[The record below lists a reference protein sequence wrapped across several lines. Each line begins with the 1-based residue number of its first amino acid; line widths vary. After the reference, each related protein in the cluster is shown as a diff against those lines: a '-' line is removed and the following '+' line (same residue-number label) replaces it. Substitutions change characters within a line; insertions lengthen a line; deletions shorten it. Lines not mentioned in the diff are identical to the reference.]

1 MKREENYMKLLV
13 FLILTLFG
21 VVGFWKSQGFDLGK
35 SDSSTLNLTINN
47 QIKSFDPAIAF
58 NDDSLRVVGQS
69 LETLY
74 QYHYLKRPY
83 EVIPA
88 LADGMPRVSKDGKTY
103 TIKIKK
109 GIRYKS
115 SLKELQNRTVK
126 AQDFINQIKRL
137 AFAPLS
143 STGAWLFKGKL
154 KGFDEF
160 GEVVGNDYLKML
172 STSMEGAQ
180 VLDDYTFRLVL
191 NRAEPNMLYFL
202 SMIFTTPVPVEL
214 IHKYKN
220 DLSNV
225 LVGTGAFYLKESSE
239 DLMVFEKNE
248 NFREEYYPS
257 SGDRYANTQ
266 SLLKSSLE
274 RLPFLNRVVFHVMS
288 DDEKKWEAF
297 LNGELDILGVPKKFL
312 ATITEPRSSLKR
324 EMDRKGIKIK
334 HFSSISSRWLGFN
347 MQDPLIGKNLNLRKA
362 IAHSI
367 DFEKY
372 LTIMS
377 NNTNLKANS
386 IYNPSIPGY
395 NPSNQL
401 SYQYNLEK
409 AKEYLE
415 LAGFRPGE
423 LTITYT
429 TRGKQDIHFIEA
441 EFIKS
446 QLGKIGINVKVETL
460 SFSEFLKK
468 GRAGKLQFFTDNWIY
483 DYPDAENIIQL
494 LIGANS
500 PGVNKSAYRHPVV
513 ESLYAELAKTSVK
526 EKRFKLME
534 KVEKQVDLD
543 LPWVMLMFESSYI
556 LHHSSIKNFRRS
568 YFIRNHLKYLKK
580 E

>member
-1 MKREENYMKLLV
+1 MKLLV
-13 FLILTLFG
+13 FLFIGFLG
-21 VVGFWKSQGFDLGK
+21 VLGVWKSMDLDTGT
-35 SDSSTLNLTINN
+35 SDSKTLNLSINN
-47 QIKSFDPAIAF
+47 HIKSFDPAVAF
-58 NDDSLRVVGQS
+58 NDDSLRVIGQS

-103 TIKIKK
+103 TIKLKKHIK
-109 GIRYKS
+109 YKS
-115 SLKELQNRTVK
+115 SLKELKNREVK

-137 AFAPLS
+137 AFTPLN
-143 STGAWLFKGKL
+143 STGAWLFKGKI

-160 GEVVGNDYLKML
+160 SKIVGTDYKKML
-172 STSMEGAQ
+172 TTPMEGLKA
-180 VLDDYTFRLVL
+180 LDDHTLKIEL

-202 SMIFTTPVPVEL
+202 SMIFTTPVPEEL
-214 IHKYKN
+214 IKKFNN
-220 DLSNV
+220 DLSGV
-225 LVGTGAFYLKESSE
+225 LVGTGAFYLKTSSE
-239 DLMVFEKNE
+239 EKLVFEKNE
-248 NFREEYYPS
+248 SFRKEHYPS
-257 SGDRYANTQ
+257 AGDRYANTQ
-266 SLLKSSLE
+266 SLLNSSLE
-274 RLPFLNRVVFHVMS
+274 RLPFLDRVIFHVIN
-288 DDEKKWEAF
+288 DEGKKWERF
-297 LNGELDILGVPKKFL
+297 LNKELDILSVPKKFL
-312 ATITEPRSSLKR
+312 ATITEPRSSLKE

-347 MQDPLIGKNLNLRKA
+347 MQDPVIGKNLNLRKA

-367 DFEKY
+367 DFDRY
-372 LTIMS
+372 LYVMS

-401 SYQYNLEK
+401 SYKYDLEK
-409 AKEYLE
+409 AKEFLK
-415 LAGFRPGE
+415 LAGFEPGE

-446 QLGKIGINVKVETL
+446 QLEKLGINVKVETV
-460 SFSEFLKK
+460 SFSEFLKR

-494 LIGANS
+494 LIGSNS
-500 PGVNKSAYRHPVV
+500 PGVNKSAYKHPFVD
-513 ESLYAELAKTSVK
+513 SLYSKLAKTSIK
-526 EKRFKLME
+526 QKRVELME
-534 KVEKQVDLD
+534 QVERQVDKD
-543 LPWVMLMFESSYI
+543 LPWIMLMFESSYI
-556 LHHSSIKNFRRS
+556 LHHSNVKNFRRS